1 MQGMDADAVICN
13 PKGADKIHRVHFS
26 KDNRIPFVI
35 PFETYSSSRV
45 PKLREGLFPPAGKQL
60 ISQVQA
66 KLELKTLKEI
76 CLSLVSRFAECI
88 ESLEGFP
95 IIMGEELWR
104 QCVKQD
110 ERMMKSCQSTQT
122 IIELF
127 EDAYGEEMLQSCRLN
142 QILVIN
148 NYEQELLILLRHCRK
163 IDFTGAKLCD
173 NDDIIV
179 ALPIACPHLT
189 HLNLSQ
195 NNFSSVVLR
204 ILFGLPLDPP
214 KCQRLEYFDISKN
227 PSVSIKGLVRYVL
240 NRALPNL
247 KVVKSNVSNEQLT
260 NLHGWQRVRDEMS
273 KQLETVTSGI
283 ATDLLMKWSRR
294 FVCKGKNTEL
304 AVGGVS
310 SSGVSK
316 FYGPNEEH
324 LRLRQR
330 DANPK
335 EEFNEVYLVRKCD
348 TINQPPKKKPRLIL
362 KRQDQKNINDM
373 DEDSI
378 LQLYAN

>member
-1 MQGMDADAVICN
+1 MQDMDAVFCK

-66 KLELKTLKEI
+66 KLSSPELKTLKEI

-122 IIELF
+122 IVELF

-214 KCQRLEYFDISKN
+214 KCHRLEYFDISKN
-227 PSVSIKGLVRYVL
+227 LSVSTKGLIRYVL
-240 NRALPNL
+240 NRPLPNL
-247 KVVKSNVSNEQLT
+247 KVVKSNVSNEELT
-260 NLHGWQRVRDEMS
+260 NLHGWQRDEMS

-294 FVCKGKNTEL
+294 FVNKGKNTEV

-324 LRLRQR
+324 LRRRPR

-348 TINQPPKKKPRLIL
+348 TINPPPPKKPRLIL
-362 KRQDQKNINDM
+362 KRQDQKNINDL

>member
-1 MQGMDADAVICN
+1 M
-13 PKGADKIHRVHFS
+13 
-26 KDNRIPFVI
+26 
-35 PFETYSSSRV
+35 
-45 PKLREGLFPPAGKQL
+45 
-60 ISQVQA
+60 
-66 KLELKTLKEI
+66 
-76 CLSLVSRFAECI
+76 
-88 ESLEGFP
+88 
-95 IIMGEELWR
+95 
-104 QCVKQD
+104 
-110 ERMMKSCQSTQT
+110 ST
-122 IIELF
+122 
-127 EDAYGEEMLQSCRLN
+127 
-142 QILVIN
+142 
-148 NYEQELLILLRHCRK
+148 
-163 IDFTGAKLCD
+163 
-173 NDDIIV
+173 
-179 ALPIACPHLT
+179 
-189 HLNLSQ
+189 
-195 NNFSSVVLR
+195 
-204 ILFGLPLDPP
+204 
-214 KCQRLEYFDISKN
+214 
-227 PSVSIKGLVRYVL
+227 KGLIRYVL
-240 NRALPNL
+240 NRPLPNL

-324 LRLRQR
+324 LRRRQR

-362 KRQDQKNINDM
+362 KRQDQKNINDL